1 MKNIMIIEDNR
12 EMKAELIS
20 FLRRYGYNAY
30 GPDDFENI
38 VEMALK
44 DDADLI
50 FFIMPLSLA
59 IIHSIVGINIVE
71 EYLQNFGNYEILI
84 SSLITALIFVIVYG
98 GYFYATYIGYRNAID
113 N

>member
-1 MKNIMIIEDNR
+1 MIIEDNR

-20 FLRRYGYNAY
+20 FLGRYGYK
-30 GPDDFENI
+30 FS
-38 VEMALK
+38 
-44 DDADLI
+44 
-50 FFIMPLSLA
+50 IMPLSLA

-98 GYFYATYIGYRNAID
+98 VYFYATYIGYRNAID

>member
-1 MKNIMIIEDNR
+1 MER
-12 EMKAELIS
+12 YEV
-20 FLRRYGYNAY
+20 LRKIGASRRQINKS
-30 GPDDFENI
+30 I
-38 VEMALK
+38 LVEVLT
-44 DDADLI
+44 

-71 EYLQNFGNYEILI
+71 EYLQNFGNYDILI

>member
-1 MKNIMIIEDNR
+1 MIIEDNR

-20 FLRRYGYNAY
+20 FLRRYGY
-30 GPDDFENI
+30 
-38 VEMALK
+38 K
-44 DDADLI
+44 

>member
-20 FLRRYGYNAY
+20 FLGRYGY
-30 GPDDFENI
+30 
-38 VEMALK
+38 K
-44 DDADLI
+44 

-84 SSLITALIFVIVYG
+84 LSLITALIFVIVYG